1 MVALSSSALG
11 KPMEPMDEA
20 VDCERAESEGGTDGA
35 ALPNAFEGGAEG
47 LPSKSASKESMST
60 VPVPKVLPLLGVC
73 VAVLL

>member
-1 MVALSSSALG
+1 
-11 KPMEPMDEA
+11 MEPMDEA

-60 VPVPKVLPLLGVC
+60 PVPKVLPLLGVC